1 MVEDPICIVCLLPIA
16 PGGSVLFQPAG
27 MIHLAC
33 LAEEITRRTAD
44 PARSVRP
51 CILIIDADPQVRDF
65 LGAAVK
71 RLGYESHQA
80 ADGVQG
86 LMLLAQHR
94 YALLIIDLRM
104 PKITGWEILEAVSR
118 REYRPPMVLISE
130 FITSKDK
137 AMARQAGVALLRKP
151 LSVARLKRAIE
162 KKLAG
167 QRGDTPRK
175 PLRKSR
181 ASDSPEADRLREAPA
196 SSAHHGSSDAATA

>member
-1 MVEDPICIVCLLPIA
+1 MAEDPICVVCSQPIV
-16 PGGSVLFQPAG
+16 PGGSVLFRPAG

-33 LAEEITRRTAD
+33 LADEITRQTAD
-44 PARSVRP
+44 PARCVRP
-51 CILIIDADPQVRDF
+51 RILIIDDDPQVRDF
-65 LGAAVK
+65 LGTAVE
-71 RLGYESHQA
+71 RLGYERHQA

-130 FITSKDK
+130 FITGKDK
-137 AMARQAGVALLRKP
+137 ALARRAGVALLRKP

-181 ASDSPEADRLREAPA
+181 GPDSPEAERQREP
-196 SSAHHGSSDAATA
+196 SAG